1 VGVAPDGSP
10 VEVYLRLPDRGE
22 GELVAAALPPPASL
36 LELGCGTGRVTRQ
49 LVARGYSVVAVDE
62 SPEMLV
68 HVRGAETVRARIEEL
83 DLGRRFDAVLLLSNL
98 FTVEPEQRQAFL
110 DACARHSDLL
120 VVETL
125 PLGWQPPPSV
135 RVDRIED
142 GVVHGE
148 VLYDGGLSHAFAMRV
163 FADEA
168 ELVAALGE
176 WRLQRWLDRERGW
189 FVAQLAP
196 SRTSS
201 ASRDGGRSA

>member
-1 VGVAPDGSP
+1 M
-10 VEVYLRLPDRGE
+10 YLRLPDRGE
-22 GELVAAALPPPASL
+22 GELVASALPPPASL

-62 SPEMLV
+62 SPEMLE
-68 HVRGAETVRARIEEL
+68 HVRGAERVRARIEEL
-83 DLGRRFDAVLLLSNL
+83 DLGRRFDAALLLSNL
-98 FTVEPEQRQAFL
+98 LTAEPEQRQAFL
-110 DACARHSDLL
+110 DTCARHTDLL

-148 VLYDGGLSHAFAMRV
+148 VFYDGGLSHAFAMRV

-176 WRLQRWLDRERGW
+176 WRLRRWLDGERGW

-201 ASRDGGRSA
+201 ASRDGGRNA